1 MNTFFNQLNQNKE
14 FLEVSFIEEYKNEQK
29 KHKPLDPMIL
39 NSKLMNL
46 ITTLQVE
53 RLGKKGK
60 FFFDDTKENP
70 KELTENILIKSKLTN
85 MNLKKNEEKLQESY
99 EIIRE
104 SFIKKNKT
112 MMPVSNN
119 SLNPKKVRKSVI
131 LTNEIFKEGKINSKN
146 IINISKNNQ
155 NDDSSFEMIENKKN
169 TVKKN
174 ENRRFSVMDNHLVL
188 ERNIKKYKLKL

>member
-1 MNTFFNQLNQNKE
+1 
-14 FLEVSFIEEYKNEQK
+14 
-29 KHKPLDPMIL
+29 
-39 NSKLMNL
+39 
-46 ITTLQVE
+46 
-53 RLGKKGK
+53 
-60 FFFDDTKENP
+60 
-70 KELTENILIKSKLTN
+70 
-85 MNLKKNEEKLQESY
+85 
-99 EIIRE
+99 
-104 SFIKKNKT
+104 
-112 MMPVSNN
+112 MPVSNN

-155 NDDSSFEMIENKKN
+155 NNDSSFEMIENKKN